1 MSVRTRKEGGIQVA
15 CGCATRDV
23 EAEAK
28 VLDMFATAGLR
39 EIVERTQEANRVMI
53 ESIRHLDKADRAAAL
68 GFGEDV
74 VALHRSAG
82 ERANRWCRRQFGT
95 VIEAIDNRVGRDDWS
110 DLVARAQHEFDA
122 HEGRLQ
128 LEDAAAELRARLL
141 DLDRLPVTAGRLA
154 SIIDQAFERVASE
167 GLSGGMQ
174 LLRENLE
181 EGVKVLSAPEMGR
194 QEASPDDAAYVI
206 CCAGVTAIC
215 VIATALCMGI
225 YFCWC
230 CYWWVILLACLA
242 AIGSCAGLLYT

>member
-1 MSVRTRKEGGIQVA
+1 MA
-15 CGCATRDV
+15 CDCATRDV
-23 EAEAK
+23 AAEAK
-28 VLDMFATAGLR
+28 VLDLFATAGLR
-39 EIVERTQEANRVMI
+39 EIVEQTQEANRVMI

-110 DLVARAQHEFDA
+110 DLVARTQHEFDA

-141 DLDRLPVTAGRLA
+141 DVDRLPLTAGRVA
-154 SIIDQAFERVASE
+154 SLIDQAFERVASE
-167 GLSGGMQ
+167 GLSGGMH

-181 EGVKVLSAPEMGR
+181 KGVKVLSAPEMGR
-194 QEASPDDAAYVI
+194 QEASPDQAAADI
-206 CCAGVTAIC
+206 CFAGVAAI
-215 VIATALCMGI
+215 VVTALIICGAT
-225 YFCWC
+225 YWCWC
-230 CYWWVILLACLA
+230 CYLWAILIAYA
-242 AIGSCAGLLYT
+242 VAEGSCVGLEFV

>member
-1 MSVRTRKEGGIQVA
+1 MA

-23 EAEAK
+23 AAEAK
-28 VLDMFATAGLR
+28 VLELFATAGLR
-39 EIVERTQEANRVMI
+39 EIVEQTQEANRVMI

-82 ERANRWCRRQFGT
+82 ERANRWCRRQFRT

-122 HEGRLQ
+122 HDGRLQ
-128 LEDAAAELRARLL
+128 LEDAAAEIRARLL
-141 DLDRLPVTAGRLA
+141 DVDRLSVTAGRIA
-154 SIIDQAFERVASE
+154 SLIDQGFERVASE
-167 GLSGGMQ
+167 GLSGGVQ

-181 EGVKVLSAPEMGR
+181 NGVKALSAPEMGR
-194 QEASPDDAAYVI
+194 QEASPDQVAYDI
-206 CCAGVTAIC
+206 CATGVTAIC
-215 VIATALCMGI
+215 IIALVICGAA

-230 CYWWVILLACLA
+230 CYFWAIILADVVGLA
-242 AIGSCAGLLYT
+242 SCTGLLYAQ

>member
-1 MSVRTRKEGGIQVA
+1 MA
-15 CGCATRDV
+15 CGCATRDGAIRDV
-23 EAEAK
+23 ARAEAK
-28 VLDMFATAGLR
+28 VLDLLTTAGLR
-39 EIVERTQEANRVMI
+39 EIVEQTQEANRVMI

-122 HEGRLQ
+122 HEGRQQ
-128 LEDAAAELRARLL
+128 LEDAAAEIRARLL
-141 DLDRLPVTAGRLA
+141 DVDRLPLTAGRVA
-154 SIIDQAFERVASE
+154 SLIDQAFERVASE
-167 GLSGGMQ
+167 GLPGGMQ

-181 EGVKVLSAPEMGR
+181 NGVKVLSAPEMGR
-194 QEASPDDAAYVI
+194 QESSPDQAAYDI
-206 CCAGVTAIC
+206 CVVGVLAIC
-215 VIATALCMGI
+215 VIAMVICLAA

-230 CYWWVILLACLA
+230 CYGWAIALAGFA
-242 AIGSCAGLLYT
+242 ALGSCTGFLYV

>member
-1 MSVRTRKEGGIQVA
+1 MA

-23 EAEAK
+23 AAEAK
-28 VLDMFATAGLR
+28 VLELFATAGLR
-39 EIVERTQEANRVMI
+39 EIVEQTQEANRVMI

-82 ERANRWCRRQFGT
+82 ERANRWCRRQFRT
-95 VIEAIDNRVGRDDWS
+95 VIAAIDNRVGRDDWS

-128 LEDAAAELRARLL
+128 LEDAAAEIRARLL
-141 DLDRLPVTAGRLA
+141 DVDRLPVTAGRIA
-154 SIIDQAFERVASE
+154 SLIDQGFERVASE
-167 GLSGGMQ
+167 GLSGGVQ

-181 EGVKVLSAPEMGR
+181 NGVKALSAPEMGR
-194 QEASPDDAAYVI
+194 QEASPDQVAYDI
-206 CCAGVTAIC
+206 CAAGVTAIC
-215 VIATALCMGI
+215 IIALVICGAA

-230 CYWWVILLACLA
+230 CYFWAIILADVVGLA
-242 AIGSCAGLLYT
+242 SCTGLLYAQ

>member
-1 MSVRTRKEGGIQVA
+1 MYPLGEENQMA
-15 CGCATRDV
+15 CDCATRDV
-23 EAEAK
+23 AAEAK
-28 VLDMFATAGLR
+28 VLDLFATAGLR
-39 EIVERTQEANRVMI
+39 EIVEQTQEANRVMI

-82 ERANRWCRRQFGT
+82 ERANRWCRQQFET

-110 DLVARAQHEFDA
+110 DLVARTQHEFDA

-141 DLDRLPVTAGRLA
+141 DVDRLPPLTAGRAA
-154 SIIDQAFERVASE
+154 SLIDQAVERVASE
-167 GLSGGMQ
+167 GLSGGMH

-181 EGVKVLSAPEMGR
+181 NGVKVLSAPEMGR
-194 QEASPDDAAYVI
+194 QEASPDQVAVDI
-206 CCAGVTAIC
+206 CLAGVAAIC
-215 VIATALCMGI
+215 IAALIICGAA

-230 CYWWVILLACLA
+230 CYFW
-242 AIGSCAGLLYT
+242 AIMISYFVAEGSCVGLLYV